1 MRELRDKLLCE
12 LMDYSKGELTRDSLS
27 IIDTLA
33 HACKNVCKIMMM
45 MEVSGEKAEYYEKSG
60 HEVIDELEK
69 VVERLKS
76 M

>member
-1 MRELRDKLLCE
+1 
-12 LMDYSKGELTRDSLS
+12 
-27 IIDTLA
+27 
-33 HACKNVCKIMMM
+33 MMM
-45 MEVSGEKAEYYEKSG
+45 MEESGEKAEYYEKSG